1 MEGYDRYDNVSS
13 YFTNQCQHLT
23 FAISALVQTCHSHSR
38 VKLAMISNVAT
49 ILLLTA
55 VFEFSI
61 TTCSRTPG
69 GDQIS

>member
-13 YFTNQCQHLT
+13 YFTNQCQRLT
-23 FAISALVQTCHSHSR
+23 FAISALVQTCHSR
-38 VKLAMISNVAT
+38 VKLAMISNVAA

-55 VFEFSI
+55 VFEVSI

-69 GDQIS
+69 GY